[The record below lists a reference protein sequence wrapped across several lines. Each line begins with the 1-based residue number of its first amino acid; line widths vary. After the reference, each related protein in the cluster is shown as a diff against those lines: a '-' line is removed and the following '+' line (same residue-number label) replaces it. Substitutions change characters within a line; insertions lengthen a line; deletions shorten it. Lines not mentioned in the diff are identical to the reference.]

1 MPNRTL
7 RDVVAHQQVFSMP
20 PTASVRDAA
29 LRMAEAKV
37 GAMLVV
43 DGGKLA
49 GIFTERDL
57 LIRVVARHLDPDATR
72 LAEVMTP
79 DPYTAD
85 PEMPLSQAL
94 VMMYEGCYR
103 HVPVVENGRP
113 LGVVSARDALGRELT
128 ELEYELERRDRLT
141 EIMI

>member
-7 RDVVAHQQVFSMP
+7 RDVVAHQQILSAP
-20 PTASVRDAA
+20 PTATVRDAA

-57 LIRVVARHLDPDATR
+57 LSRVVARRLDPDTTR

-79 DPYTAD
+79 DPHTAG
-85 PEMPLSQAL
+85 PEIPLSHAL

-103 HVPVVENGRP
+103 HVPVIEDGQA
-113 LGVVSARDALGRELT
+113 LGVVSARDALGQELT
-128 ELEYELERRDRLT
+128 EFEHELERRDRLT

>member
-20 PTASVRDAA
+20 PTASVRDAV

-43 DGGKLA
+43 DGEKLA

>member
-43 DGGKLA
+43 DGDKLA

-57 LIRVVARHLDPDATR
+57 LIRVVARHLDPDTTR

-103 HVPVVENGRP
+103 HVPVVEGGRP